1 MPLHDESRLRAA
13 ALAATGAQGGRE
25 GALRALQVLGSQVPE
40 TGAQLINAL
49 AARLDDRVQDG
60 ARGDEARLDRLT
72 VGALARACAIG

>member
-1 MPLHDESRLRAA
+1 
-13 ALAATGAQGGRE
+13 
-25 GALRALQVLGSQVPE
+25 VPE

-60 ARGDEARLDRLT
+60 ARGDETRLDRLT